1 MPVRAQTE
9 VTDFDDDSV
18 CVAVLARKAT
28 RRAAREAN
36 KAGYSVQREGGTCVV
51 RSPGRT
57 VKFTLKN
64 TPIDV
69 SKCYTFVRS
78 AH

>member
-1 MPVRAQTE
+1 MPVRVQTK

-18 CVAVLARKAT
+18 RVAALARKAT
-28 RRAAREAN
+28 RMAARVAN
-36 KAGYSVQREGGTCVV
+36 KAGYSVEREGGTCVV
-51 RSPGRT
+51 RSPGRI
-57 VKFTLKN
+57 VELTLKT

-69 SKCYTFVRS
+69 SKCYTFIRS